1 MSCQNPC
8 TDAVE
13 RTSSESFEVVRI
25 PKTTFS
31 CSLCEDYAKRQA
43 TKPLAVMC
51 CEGACLRGEI
61 ARQAA
66 NFLSY
71 SLLPDQAARICLGG
85 AFTKDTGQRSLVRNA
100 LRLVAIEG
108 CSTKCATRMMQGVL
122 GTLLP
127 EIFIADSLC
136 DFDVDLFGIEQMPE
150 AEIKG
155 LARTVAE
162 RIAAKLAM
170 A

>member
-1 MSCQNPC
+1 MECNTTCSG
-8 TDAVE
+8 DA
-13 RTSSESFEVVRI
+13 RPLADAGFEVARI

-43 TKPLAVMC
+43 VKALAVMS

-66 NFLSY
+66 NILSF

-85 AFTKDTGQRSLVRNA
+85 AFTKDTGQRGLVRNA
-100 LRLVAIEG
+100 SRLVAIEG
-108 CSTKCATRMMQGVL
+108 CGTLCATRMMRGVL
-122 GTLLP
+122 GEFSP
-127 EIFIADSLC
+127 EVFVASSLC
-136 DFDVDLFGIEQMPE
+136 DFDAGLFSVNEMPE
-150 AEIKG
+150 EQIKT

-162 RIAAKLAM
+162 RIAAKLAT